1 MPLSLTLYYCYYY
14 YYNYYSH
21 YTGEPALDST
31 PNWELEDF
39 IPAKFYCLPALAY
52 GN

>member
-31 PNWELEDF
+31 PN
-39 IPAKFYCLPALAY
+39 
-52 GN
+52 